1 MRLITL
7 ILLLAPAGSL
17 TIPTGPANDNPD
29 NSPSK
34 SGYHHPGQHH
44 PDEINNKDNKRDT
57 HKWRIGPCQLGGGH
71 RNCTQEC
78 LATAAAEC
86 VETKGSQ
93 GWLGCSTQR
102 SEVLQCWCTCTV

>member
-1 MRLITL
+1 MRLTTL

-17 TIPTGPANDNPD
+17 TTPTGPTNDSPDNP
-29 NSPSK
+29 PIK
-34 SGYHHPGQHH
+34 SRHHYTGSSHT
-44 PDEINNKDNKRDT
+44 DDINIKRDM

-86 VETKGSQ
+86 VKTQGSQ

>member
-1 MRLITL
+1 MRLTTL
-7 ILLLAPAGSL
+7 ILLLAPVGSL
-17 TIPTGPANDNPD
+17 TSPTGPTNNNQAKP
-29 NSPSK
+29 PIK
-34 SGYHHPGQHH
+34 SGHHHPEQPH
-44 PDEINNKDNKRDT
+44 PDEINNNNKRNT